1 MERNRR
7 LQLYRIQQVLDHVH
21 LNLDKPLTVP
31 ALAKRCGLS
40 RWQFNRVFAEQ
51 TGLSLGRYVRE
62 LRLSQAAEMLLFTNQ
77 RMIDIALACGFSCDI
92 SFSRSFKQHFGCAP
106 VKYRQRGLP
115 CLLKTPMSCHPDLL
129 PPESLR
135 SRVPNIR
142 LDFRPTFTV
151 AGVAG
156 QVNGLFSPCPDFNE
170 KLPLLWRQFSRV
182 NSADA
187 EHPRVGVLDIAGG
200 SDATFT
206 YLAGTE
212 VQALPEKDTLSCI
225 TVPGRNYVVIAFHGP
240 LASLAD
246 VLKWFFRA
254 WLPNSG
260 CEALHAYDLEIYP
273 PGLTPSAPQVS
284 MEYWIPVKLCRPMI
298 SRDAPNC

>member
-1 MERNRR
+1 MESNRR

-21 LNLDKPLTVP
+21 HNLDKPLAVP

-40 RWQFNRVFAEQ
+40 RWQFNRIFAHQ

-62 LRLSQAAEMLLFTNQ
+62 LRLSQAAEMLLFTKQ
-77 RMIDIALACGFSCDI
+77 RMIDIALACGFNCDI

-135 SRVPNIR
+135 SRVPGIR

-156 QVNGLFSPCPDFNE
+156 QVNGLFSACPDYNS
-170 KLPLLWRQFSRV
+170 KLPRLWRQFSGI

-187 EHPRVGVLDIAGG
+187 KHPRIGVLDLAGG
-200 SDATFT
+200 SNASFT

-212 VQALPEKDTLSCI
+212 VQEPSATNTLSCI
-225 TVPGRNYVVIAFHGP
+225 TVPGRNYVVLAFHGP
-240 LASLAD
+240 LASLPD
-246 VLKWFFRA
+246 VLKWFFQA

-260 CEALHAYDLEIYP
+260 CEALHACDLEIYP

-284 MEYWIPVKLCRPMI
+284 MEYRIPAKLYRPMI
-298 SRDAPNC
+298 SWDAPNC

>member
-1 MERNRR
+1 MGNRR
-7 LQLYRIQQVLDHVH
+7 LQLSRIQQVLDHVH
-21 LNLDKPLTVP
+21 HNLDKPLAVP
-31 ALAKRCGLS
+31 ELAELCGLS
-40 RWQFNRVFAEQ
+40 RWQFNRIFTHQ

-77 RMIDIALACGFSCDI
+77 RLIDIALACGFSCDI

-135 SRVPNIR
+135 SRVPGIR
-142 LDFRPTFTV
+142 LDFKPTFTV

-156 QVNGLFSPCPDFNE
+156 LVSGLFSDRPDFNE
-170 KLPLLWRQFSRV
+170 KLPLLWRQFSSTNYGAAGQSRI
-182 NSADA
+182 
-187 EHPRVGVLDIAGG
+187 GVLDIARG
-200 SDATFT
+200 SDETFT

-212 VQALPEKDTLSCI
+212 VQEQPETDTLNCI
-225 TVPGRNYVVIAFHGP
+225 TVPARNYVVIAFHGP
-240 LASLAD
+240 LASLAEI
-246 VLKWFFRA
+246 LKWFFQA

-273 PGLTPSAPQVS
+273 PGLIPSAPHVS

-298 SRDAPNC
+298 SWDAPNC